1 MKLKNT
7 EEISKDH
14 AFQYVSILKTIEVLL
29 WKENVQKYVLSSGDT
44 ENDGLICEFK
54 DGLIYEN
61 NPLWTS
67 SNKTIYIVLY
77 CDEFVCA
84 NPLGNKVKKYKIS
97 AIYFVLGNLPRK
109 KRSMLSSINLAILCK
124 TTFIEKHGYESVL
137 APLIKDLETLE
148 QKGVSENI
156 DGVSHT
162 FFGSLSLINGDNLA
176 QHSLGGFFESFSNVK
191 RVCRYC
197 SCHRNN
203 FKAFLNDE
211 VCQKRTVEVYNENI
225 NDIIENPELRTIYGI
240 KRSSEFNTLEYFHII
255 GQQPFDLHHD
265 VFEGAAV
272 DVMSN
277 LIKYSVRCVFF
288 SSEFLNE
295 MLTEFNY
302 ADCDKVDKPQFVYKT
317 GS

>member
-1 MKLKNT
+1 M
-7 EEISKDH
+7 
-14 AFQYVSILKTIEVLL
+14 
-29 WKENVQKYVLSSGDT
+29 
-44 ENDGLICEFK
+44 
-54 DGLIYEN
+54 
-61 NPLWTS
+61 
-67 SNKTIYIVLY
+67 LY

-97 AIYFVLGNLPRK
+97 AIYLVLGNLPRK

-124 TTFIEKHGYESVL
+124 TTFIEKYGYESVL

-156 DGVSHT
+156 DGVSYT

-191 RVCRYC
+191 RVFRYC

-211 VCQKRTVEVYNENI
+211 VCRKRTVEVYNENI

-272 DVMSN
+272 DVMNN

-302 ADCDKVDKPQFVYKT
+302 ADCDKADKPQFVYKT
-317 GS
+317 GSLTDFKIKQNAIGMRNLIRL

>member
-1 MKLKNT
+1 M
-7 EEISKDH
+7 
-14 AFQYVSILKTIEVLL
+14 
-29 WKENVQKYVLSSGDT
+29 
-44 ENDGLICEFK
+44 
-54 DGLIYEN
+54 
-61 NPLWTS
+61 
-67 SNKTIYIVLY
+67 LY

-97 AIYFVLGNLPRK
+97 AIYFVLGNLPSK

-124 TTFIEKHGYESVL
+124 TTFIEKYGYESVL

-162 FFGSLSLINGDNLA
+162 FFGSLSLIHGGNLA

-211 VCQKRTVEVYNENI
+211 VCRKRTVEVYNENI

-255 GQQPFDLHHD
+255 GQQPFDSHHD

-272 DVMSN
+272 DVMNN

-302 ADCDKVDKPQFVYKT
+302 ADCDKADKPQFVYKT
-317 GS
+317 GSLTDFKIKQNAIGMRNLIRL